1 MKYYLLVMAVTCI
14 VTYIIR
20 ALPLTLLRREIK
32 SRFLKDFFY
41 YIPYAVLGAMTFPAI
56 LYSTR
61 SIPSAVCGF
70 LVACVLALL
79 KKGLLLTAL
88 GAAAA
93 VYISELFLL

>member
-1 MKYYLLVMAVTCI
+1 MKYYLSVMAVTCI

-32 SRFLKDFFY
+32 SRFLRDFFY

-56 LYSTR
+56 LFATR

-70 LVACVLALL
+70 VAACTLAFFNR
-79 KKGLLLTAL
+79 GLLLTAL
-88 GAAAA
+88 GSAAA
-93 VYISELFLL
+93 VYICELIIL

>member
-1 MKYYLLVMAVTCI
+1 MKYYLSVMAITCI

-20 ALPLTLLRREIK
+20 ALPLTVFRREIK

-61 SIPSAVCGF
+61 SIISAFCGF
-70 LVACVLALL
+70 VAACVLAFA
-79 KKGLLLTAL
+79 KRGLLVTAL

-93 VYISELFLL
+93 VYICELIIL

>member
-56 LYSTR
+56 LFSTR
-61 SIPSAVCGF
+61 SIASAACGF
-70 LVACVLALL
+70 ITACILAFC
-79 KKGLLLTAL
+79 KRGLLLTAL
-88 GAAAA
+88 GSAAA
-93 VYISELFLL
+93 VYICEMIIL